1 MSVLISS
8 EQSESDKRYNL
19 PEATAL
25 STEDAFQ
32 IRRSTA
38 VRTASLLPL
47 EYSARCLT
55 LCM

>member
-1 MSVLISS
+1 MISS
-8 EQSESDKRYNL
+8 DQSESDKRYNL

-38 VRTASLLPL
+38 VHTASLLPL

-55 LCM
+55 LCT